1 MKSLLAIA
9 FSLLISLNLSAQTSL
24 MGAWKGKTVKNGQPM
39 GFILEM
45 YKNGTFT
52 MAYDLNPN
60 DLTVK
65 GKWSLTDRVLSFKNS
80 DGILQLKPFT
90 GKLRAGDD
98 HVITFKK
105 KGKTQ
110 KYALIKG
117 PFTLM
122 GWDEGV
128 AAVVINHEEQ
138 YSLKK

>member
-9 FSLLISLNLSAQTSL
+9 FSILIGLSVSAQTSL
-24 MGAWKGKTVKNGQPM
+24 IGVWKGKTVKNGQPM
-39 GFILEM
+39 GFILKM
-45 YKNGTFT
+45 HKNGSFT

-60 DLTVK
+60 EVSVK

-80 DGILQLKPFT
+80 DGILHLKPFT
-90 GKLRAGDD
+90 GQLRAGDD
-98 HVITFKK
+98 HIISFRK

-138 YSLKK
+138 YSIKK